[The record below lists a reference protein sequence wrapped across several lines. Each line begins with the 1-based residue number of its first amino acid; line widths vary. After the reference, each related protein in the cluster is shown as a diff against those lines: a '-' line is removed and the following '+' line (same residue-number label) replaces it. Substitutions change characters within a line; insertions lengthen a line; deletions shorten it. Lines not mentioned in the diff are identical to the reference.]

1 MFDLDKWQE
10 ITAALKKNKLRTILT
25 GLGVMFGILILVTL
39 LGIGRGFQNN
49 IQSSLG
55 NFATNST
62 VFWVERTTKAYKG
75 LPRNRFYQFTND
87 DLLAL
92 KKNIPELE
100 HIAPDINGWS
110 GGATH
115 NTFRKEK
122 KGNFRIK
129 GTSPEMNMVNP
140 VEVVSGRFINEN
152 DLKEFRKVITIGPRV
167 KELMFEEDE
176 DPIGQYLKVNG
187 IFFKII
193 GEIKPLS
200 NNMGN
205 RDDIIQLPYTT
216 LQQLY
221 NYGDKFYVFLA
232 TAKVGESVAE
242 LEDKIFEILA
252 RRHSIHPED
261 RQAVGNFNIAKI
273 FNKIFGLF
281 NSIGFLFWVI
291 GFGVLITGVIGV
303 SNIMHVVVKERTKE
317 LGIKRA
323 IGAKPAL
330 VVGQIINES
339 VFLTTFAGFWGLVL
353 GVVIVELIGKATEGS
368 PNPQILNPYVDIN
381 VAFIALGV
389 LVFFGVLAGLLPA
402 QRAIRIKPVDALRYE

>member
-49 IQSSLG
+49 IESSLG

-87 DLLAL
+87 DLIAL

-115 NTFRKEK
+115 NTFRKDK

-140 VEVVSGRFINEN
+140 VEVISGRFINEN

-261 RQAVGNFNIAKI
+261 RQAIGNFNIAKI

-339 VFLTTFAGFWGLVL
+339 VFLTTFAGFWGLFL
-353 GVVIVELIGKATEGS
+353 GVIIVELIGKATEGD

>member
-62 VFWVERTTKAYKG
+62 VFWTEKTTKAYKG
-75 LPRNRFYQFTND
+75 LPRNRSFQFTNE
-87 DLLAL
+87 DLVAL
-92 KKNIPELE
+92 KQSVPELE

-110 GGATH
+110 GNATN
-115 NTFRKEK
+115 NTFRKDK

-129 GTSPEMNMVNP
+129 GTSPAMNMVNP
-140 VEVVSGRFINEN
+140 VEITGGRFINVN

-167 KELMFEEDE
+167 KELMFDKDE

-187 IFFKII
+187 IFFRII
-193 GEIKPLS
+193 GTIKPLS
-200 NNMGN
+200 QNMGM
-205 RDDIIQLPYTT
+205 RDDVLQMPYTT

-221 NYGDKFYVFLA
+221 NQGDKFYVFLA
-232 TAKVGESVAE
+232 TAKVGESVAD
-242 LEDKIFEILA
+242 LESKMFDVLA
-252 RRHSIHPED
+252 RRHSIDPTD
-261 RQAVGNFNIAKI
+261 TQAIGHFNIAKM

-291 GFGVLITGVIGV
+291 GLGVLITGIIGV

-323 IGAKPAL
+323 IGASPRS

-353 GVVIVELIGKATEGS
+353 GVIIVEIIGKMTEGS

-402 QRAIRIKPVDALRYE
+402 QRAIKIKPVDALRYE

>member
-10 ITAALKKNKLRTILT
+10 ITAAIKKNKLRTILT
-25 GLGVMFGILILVTL
+25 SLGVMFGILILVTL

-62 VFWVERTTKAYKG
+62 VFWVQRTTKAYKG
-75 LPRNRFYQFTND
+75 LPRNRFYQFTNAD
-87 DLLAL
+87 IVAIKRDV
-92 KKNIPELE
+92 PELQN
-100 HIAPDINGWS
+100 IAAEINGWS
-110 GGATH
+110 GNATN
-115 NTFRKEK
+115 NTFRAEK

-140 VEVVSGRFINEN
+140 VDVTAGRFINEN

-167 KELMFEEDE
+167 QELMFEKDE

-187 IFFKII
+187 IYLKIV
-193 GEIKPLS
+193 GTVKPLS
-200 NNMGN
+200 QNMGN
-205 RDDIIQLPYTT
+205 REDIIQMPFTT
-216 LQQLY
+216 LQRLY
-221 NYGDKFYVFLA
+221 NRGDKFYSFLA
-232 TAKVGESVAE
+232 TAKVGESVEE
-242 LEDKIFEILA
+242 LQDNIFQILA
-252 RRHSIHPED
+252 RRHSIHPD
-261 RQAVGNFNIAKI
+261 DKQAIGNFNIAKM

-291 GFGVLITGVIGV
+291 GFGVLLTGIIGV
-303 SNIMHVVVKERTKE
+303 SNIMHVVVKERTRE

-323 IGAKPAL
+323 LGARPL
-330 VVGQIINES
+330 EVIGQIINES

-353 GVVIVELIGKATEGS
+353 GVLIVEGIGKMTEGD

-389 LVFFGVLAGLLPA
+389 LVLFGVLAGLLPA
-402 QRAIRIKPVDALRYE
+402 LKAIRIKPVDALRYE

>member
-10 ITAALKKNKLRTILT
+10 ITTALKKNKLRTILT

-49 IQSSLG
+49 IKSSLG

-62 VFWVERTTKAYKG
+62 VFWVERTTKPYKG
-75 LPRNRFYQFTND
+75 LPRNRFYQFTNE
-87 DLLAL
+87 DLVAI
-92 KKNIPELE
+92 KRSVPELE
-100 HIAPDINGWS
+100 NIAPEINGWS
-110 GGATH
+110 GSATN
-115 NTFRKEK
+115 NTFRKDK

-140 VEVVSGRFINEN
+140 VDITAGRFINEN
-152 DLKEFRKVITIGPRV
+152 DLRENRKVITIGPRV
-167 KELMFEEDE
+167 KELMFDKDEE
-176 DPIGQYLKVNG
+176 PIGQYLKVNG
-187 IFFKII
+187 IYLKIV
-193 GEIKPLS
+193 GTIKPLS
-200 NNMGN
+200 QNMGN
-205 RDDIIQLPYTT
+205 RDDIIQMPYTT
-216 LQQLY
+216 LQRIY
-221 NYGDKFYVFLA
+221 NRGDKFYSFLA
-232 TAKVGESVAE
+232 TAKVGESVEE
-242 LEDKIFEILA
+242 LQNSIFDILA
-252 RRHSIHPED
+252 RRHSIHPD
-261 RQAVGNFNIAKI
+261 DKQAIGNFNIAKL

-291 GFGVLITGVIGV
+291 GFGVLLTGIIGV

-323 IGAKPAL
+323 IGARPL
-330 VVGQIINES
+330 EVIGQIINES

-353 GVVIVELIGKATEGS
+353 GVLIVEGIGKMTEGD

-389 LVFFGVLAGLLPA
+389 LVLFGVLAGLLPA
-402 QRAIRIKPVDALRYE
+402 QRAIKIKPVDALRYE

>member
-10 ITAALKKNKLRTILT
+10 ITATLKKNKLRTILT

-62 VFWVERTTKAYKG
+62 FFWVQRTTKAYKG

-87 DLLAL
+87 DLIAIRRSVPEL
-92 KKNIPELE
+92 KNIAPE
-100 HIAPDINGWS
+100 INGWS
-110 GGATH
+110 GNATN
-115 NTFRKEK
+115 NTFRAEK

-140 VEVVSGRFINEN
+140 VDVTAGRFINEN
-152 DLKEFRKVITIGPRV
+152 DLKKYRKVITIGPRV
-167 KELMFEEDE
+167 QELMFEEDE

-187 IFFKII
+187 IYLKIV
-193 GEIKPLS
+193 GTVKPLS
-200 NNMGN
+200 ENMGN
-205 RDDIIQLPYTT
+205 REDIIQMPYTT
-216 LQQLY
+216 LQRLY
-221 NYGDKFYVFLA
+221 NRGDKFYSFIA
-232 TAKVGESVAE
+232 TAKVGESVE
-242 LEDKIFEILA
+242 KLQNNIFKILA
-252 RRHSIHPED
+252 RRHSIHPND
-261 RQAVGNFNIAKI
+261 KQAIGNFNVAKM
-273 FNKIFGLF
+273 FNKIFGLL

-291 GFGVLITGVIGV
+291 GFGVLLTGIIGV

-323 IGAKPAL
+323 IGAQPL
-330 VVGQIINES
+330 SIVGQIINES

-353 GVVIVELIGKATEGS
+353 GVLIVEGIGKMTES
-368 PNPQILNPYVDIN
+368 DPNPQILNPYVDIN

-402 QRAIRIKPVDALRYE
+402 LKAIKIKPVDALRYE

>member
-49 IQSSLG
+49 IESSLG

-87 DLLAL
+87 DLVAL
-92 KKNIPELE
+92 KRNIPELE

-110 GGATH
+110 GSATH
-115 NTFRKEK
+115 NTFRNEK
-122 KGNFRIK
+122 KGSFRIK

-140 VEVVSGRFINEN
+140 VEVVAGRFINEN

-176 DPIGQYLKVNG
+176 ETIGQYLKVNG
-187 IFFKII
+187 IYFKII

-252 RRHSIHPED
+252 RRHSIHPDD
-261 RQAVGNFNIAKI
+261 RQAVGNFNIAKL

-323 IGAKPAL
+323 IGAKPSL

-339 VFLTTFAGFWGLVL
+339 VFLTTFAGFWGLFL
-353 GVVIVELIGKATEGS
+353 GVIIVELIGKATEGS

>member
-232 TAKVGESVAE
+232 TAKIGESVAE

-261 RQAVGNFNIAKI
+261 RQAIGNFNIAKI

>member
-10 ITAALKKNKLRTILT
+10 ITAALKKNKLRTFLT

-87 DLLAL
+87 DLVAL
-92 KKNIPELE
+92 KKGIPELE

-115 NTFRKEK
+115 NTFRNEK

-140 VEVVSGRFINEN
+140 VEVVSGRFINQN

-176 DPIGQYLKVNG
+176 DPIGQFLKVNG
-187 IFFKII
+187 IYFKII

-205 RDDIIQLPYTT
+205 RDDIIQLPFTT

-261 RQAVGNFNIAKI
+261 KQAIGNFNIAKM

-339 VFLTTFAGFWGLVL
+339 VFLTSFAGFWGLVF

-402 QRAIRIKPVDALRYE
+402 QRAIKIKPVDALRYE

>member
-49 IQSSLG
+49 IKSSLG

-62 VFWVERTTKAYKG
+62 VFWTARTTQAYKG
-75 LPRNRFYQFTND
+75 FPRNRSYQFTNE
-87 DLLAL
+87 DLIAL
-92 KKNIPELE
+92 KQSIPELE

-110 GGATH
+110 GNADN
-115 NTFRKEK
+115 NTFRKDK
-122 KGNFRIK
+122 KGSFRIK
-129 GTSPEMNMVNP
+129 GTSPAMNMVNP
-140 VEVVSGRFINEN
+140 VKVLSGRFINEN
-152 DLKEFRKVITIGPRV
+152 DLKEFRKVIAIGPRV
-167 KELMFEEDE
+167 TELMFDKDE

-187 IFFKII
+187 IYFKVI
-193 GEIKPLS
+193 GTIKPLS
-200 NNMGN
+200 QNFGN
-205 RDDIIQLPYTT
+205 RDDVIQMPYTS
-216 LQQLY
+216 LQQIY
-221 NYGDKFYVFLA
+221 NMGDKFNVFLA
-232 TAKVGESVAE
+232 TAKVGESVAD
-242 LEDKIFEILA
+242 LENKIFEILA
-252 RRHSIHPED
+252 RRHSINPKD
-261 RQAVGNFNIAKI
+261 SQAIGHFNIAKI

-303 SNIMHVVVKERTKE
+303 SNIMNVVVKERTKE

-323 IGAKPAL
+323 IGAKPSA

-353 GVVIVELIGKATEGS
+353 GVIIVEIIGKMTEGS

-389 LVFFGVLAGLLPA
+389 LIFFGVLAGLLPA
-402 QRAIRIKPVDALRYE
+402 LRAIKIKPVDALRYE

>member
-62 VFWVERTTKAYKG
+62 VFWVEKTTKAYKG
-75 LPRNRFYQFTND
+75 LPRNRSYQFTND
-87 DLLAL
+87 DLEVL
-92 KKNIPELE
+92 KRSIPELQD
-100 HIAPDINGWS
+100 IAPDINGWS
-110 GGATH
+110 GNATN
-115 NTFRKEK
+115 NTFREDK

-129 GTSPEMNMVNP
+129 GTSPEMNNVNP
-140 VEVVSGRFINEN
+140 VEVTAGRFINQN

-167 KELMFEEDE
+167 QELMFEKDE

-187 IFFKII
+187 IYFRII
-193 GEIKPLS
+193 GTIKPLS
-200 NNMGN
+200 RNMGM
-205 RDDIIQLPYTT
+205 RDDVLQMPFTT

-221 NYGDKFYVFLA
+221 NQGDKFRVFLA
-232 TAKVGESVAE
+232 TAKVGESVAD

-252 RRHSIHPED
+252 RRHSIHPDD
-261 RQAVGNFNIAKI
+261 RQAIGNFNIAKM

-291 GFGVLITGVIGV
+291 GFGVLLTGIIGV

-323 IGAKPAL
+323 IGARPRE
-330 VVGQIINES
+330 VVGQIINEA

-353 GVVIVELIGKATEGS
+353 GVLIVEGIGKMTEGD

-389 LVFFGVLAGLLPA
+389 LVLFGVLAGLLPA

>member
-10 ITAALKKNKLRTILT
+10 ITTALKKNKLRTILT

-62 VFWVERTTKAYKG
+62 VFWVQRTTKPYKG

-87 DLLAL
+87 DLVAIKRLV
-92 KKNIPELE
+92 PELE
-100 HIAPDINGWS
+100 NIAPEINGWS

-115 NTFRKEK
+115 NTFRTDK

-129 GTSPEMNMVNP
+129 GTSPEMNKVNP
-140 VEVVSGRFINEN
+140 VGITAGRFINEN
-152 DLKEFRKVITIGPRV
+152 DLKEYRKVITIGPRV
-167 KELMFEEDE
+167 MELMFEEDE

-187 IFFKII
+187 IFLKIV
-193 GEIKPLS
+193 GTIKPLS
-200 NNMGN
+200 QNMGN
-205 RDDIIQLPYTT
+205 RDDIIQMPFTT
-216 LQQLY
+216 LQRLY
-221 NYGDKFYVFLA
+221 NRGDKFYSFLA
-232 TAKVGESVAE
+232 TAKVGESV
-242 LEDKIFEILA
+242 EDLQSSIFDILA
-252 RRHSIHPED
+252 RRHSIHPD
-261 RQAVGNFNIAKI
+261 DKQAIGNFNIAKL
-273 FNKIFGLF
+273 FQKIFGLF

-291 GFGVLITGVIGV
+291 GFGVLLTGIIGV

-323 IGAKPAL
+323 IGARPRE
-330 VVGQIINES
+330 VVGQIINEA

-353 GVVIVELIGKATEGS
+353 GVLIVEGIGKMTEGD

-389 LVFFGVLAGLLPA
+389 LVLFGVLAGLLPA
-402 QRAIRIKPVDALRYE
+402 QKAIKIKPVDALRYE

>member
-62 VFWVERTTKAYKG
+62 VFWVEKTTKAYKG
-75 LPRNRFYQFTND
+75 LPRNRSYQFTND
-87 DLLAL
+87 DLEVL
-92 KKNIPELE
+92 KRSIPELQD
-100 HIAPDINGWS
+100 IAPDINGWS
-110 GGATH
+110 GNATN
-115 NTFRKEK
+115 NTFREDK

-129 GTSPEMNMVNP
+129 GTSPEMNNVNP
-140 VEVVSGRFINEN
+140 VEVTAGRFINQN

-167 KELMFEEDE
+167 QELMFEKDE

-187 IFFKII
+187 IYFRII
-193 GEIKPLS
+193 GTIKPLS
-200 NNMGN
+200 RNMGM
-205 RDDIIQLPYTT
+205 RDDVLQMPFTT

-221 NYGDKFYVFLA
+221 NQGDKFRVFLA
-232 TAKVGESVAE
+232 TAKVGESVAD

-252 RRHSIHPED
+252 RRHSIHPDD
-261 RQAVGNFNIAKI
+261 RQAIGNFNIAKM

-291 GFGVLITGVIGV
+291 GFGVLLTGIIGV

-323 IGAKPAL
+323 IGARPL
-330 VVGQIINES
+330 EVVGQIINEA

-353 GVVIVELIGKATEGS
+353 GVLIVEGIGKMTEGD

-389 LVFFGVLAGLLPA
+389 LVLFGVLAGLLPA

>member
-10 ITAALKKNKLRTILT
+10 ITAALKKNKLRTFLT

-75 LPRNRFYQFTND
+75 LPRNRFYRFTND

-92 KKNIPELE
+92 KQGIPELE

-115 NTFRKEK
+115 NTFRNEK

-140 VEVVSGRFINEN
+140 VEVISGRFINEN

-261 RQAVGNFNIAKI
+261 TQAIGHFNIAKI

-339 VFLTTFAGFWGLVL
+339 VFLTSFAGFWGLVF

-402 QRAIRIKPVDALRYE
+402 QRAIKIKPVDALRYE

>member
-49 IQSSLG
+49 IESSLG

-62 VFWVERTTKAYKG
+62 VFWVERTTKPYKG
-75 LPRNRFYQFTND
+75 FPRNRFYQFTNE
-87 DLLAL
+87 DLIAL
-92 KKNIPELE
+92 KKSVPELE
-100 HIAPDINGWS
+100 HIAPEVNGWS
-110 GGATH
+110 GSATH
-115 NTFRKEK
+115 NTFRADK

-129 GTSPEMNMVNP
+129 GTSPDMNMVNP
-140 VEVVSGRFINEN
+140 VDITSGRFINEN

-187 IFFKII
+187 IFFKIV
-193 GEIKPLS
+193 GTVKPLS
-200 NNMGN
+200 RNMGN
-205 RDDIIQLPYTT
+205 RDDIIQMPHTT

-221 NYGDKFYVFLA
+221 KMGDKFYSFIA
-232 TAKVGESVAE
+232 TAKVGESVEE
-242 LEDKIFEILA
+242 LQNKIFSVLA

-261 RQAVGNFNIAKI
+261 TQAIGNFNIAKL

-291 GFGVLITGVIGV
+291 GFGVLLTGVIGV

-323 IGAKPAL
+323 IGAKPLL

-339 VFLTTFAGFWGLVL
+339 VFLTAFAGFWGLVF
-353 GVVIVELIGKATEGS
+353 GVLIVEGIGKMTEG
-368 PNPQILNPYVDIN
+368 NPDAQILNPYVDIN

-389 LVFFGVLAGLLPA
+389 LIFFGVLAGLLPA
-402 QRAIRIKPVDALRYE
+402 QRAIRVKPVDALRYE

>member
-1 MFDLDKWQE
+1 MIDLDKWQE

-55 NFATNST
+55 NFATNSA
-62 VFWVERTTKAYKG
+62 VFWVQKTTKAYKG

-87 DLLAL
+87 DIEAI
-92 KKNIPELE
+92 KRMVPELE
-100 HIAPDINGWS
+100 NIAPEINGWS

-115 NTFRKEK
+115 NTFRADK

-129 GTSPEMNMVNP
+129 GSSPEMNKVNP
-140 VEVVSGRFINEN
+140 VDVTAGRFINEN

-187 IFFKII
+187 IYLKIV
-193 GEIKPLS
+193 GTVKPLS
-200 NNMGN
+200 QNMGN
-205 RDDIIQLPYTT
+205 RDDIIQMPFTT
-216 LQQLY
+216 LQRLY
-221 NYGDKFYVFLA
+221 NRGDKFRSFLA
-232 TAKVGESVAE
+232 TAKVGESVEE
-242 LEDKIFEILA
+242 LQNSVFSILA
-252 RRHSIHPED
+252 RRHNIHPD
-261 RQAVGNFNIAKI
+261 DKQAIGNFNIAKL
-273 FNKIFGLF
+273 FQKIFGLF
-281 NSIGFLFWVI
+281 NSIGFLFWII
-291 GFGVLITGVIGV
+291 GLGVLLTGIIGV
-303 SNIMHVVVKERTKE
+303 SNIMHVVVKERTRE

-323 IGAKPAL
+323 IGARPSE

-353 GVVIVELIGKATEGS
+353 GVLIVELIGKMTAGD

>member
-62 VFWVERTTKAYKG
+62 VFWVQRTTKAYKG
-75 LPRNRFYQFTND
+75 LPRNRFYQFTNE
-87 DLLAL
+87 DLVAI
-92 KKNIPELE
+92 KRSVPELE
-100 HIAPDINGWS
+100 NIAPEINGWS

-115 NTFRKEK
+115 NTFRAEK

-129 GTSPEMNMVNP
+129 GTSPEMNQVNP
-140 VEVVSGRFINEN
+140 VDITAGRFINEN

-187 IFFKII
+187 IYLKIV
-193 GEIKPLS
+193 GTIKPLS
-200 NNMGN
+200 QNMGN
-205 RDDIIQLPYTT
+205 RDDIIQMPFTT
-216 LQQLY
+216 LQRLY
-221 NYGDKFYVFLA
+221 NRGDKFYSFLA
-232 TAKVGESVAE
+232 TAKVGESVEE
-242 LEDKIFEILA
+242 LQNSIFSILA
-252 RRHSIHPED
+252 RRHNIHPD
-261 RQAVGNFNIAKI
+261 DKQAIGNFNIAKL
-273 FNKIFGLF
+273 FQKIFGLF
-281 NSIGFLFWVI
+281 NSIGFLFWII
-291 GFGVLITGVIGV
+291 GFGVLLTGVIGV
-303 SNIMHVVVKERTKE
+303 SNIMHVVVKERTRE

-323 IGAKPAL
+323 IGARPRE

-353 GVVIVELIGKATEGS
+353 GVLIVELIGKMTEGS

-389 LVFFGVLAGLLPA
+389 LIFFGVLAGLLPA

>member
-75 LPRNRFYQFTND
+75 LPRNRFYRFTND
-87 DLLAL
+87 DLVAL
-92 KKNIPELE
+92 KQGIPELE

-115 NTFRKEK
+115 NTFRNEK

-140 VEVVSGRFINEN
+140 VEVISGRFINEN

-261 RQAVGNFNIAKI
+261 NQAIGHFNIAKI

-402 QRAIRIKPVDALRYE
+402 QRAIKIKPVDALRYE

>member
-1 MFDLDKWQE
+1 MFDLDKWHE

-49 IQSSLG
+49 IESSLG

-62 VFWVERTTKAYKG
+62 VFWVERTTKAFKG
-75 LPRNRFYQFTND
+75 LPRNRRYHFTND
-87 DLLAL
+87 DLIAL

-115 NTFRKEK
+115 NTFRKDK

-129 GTSPEMNMVNP
+129 GTSPEMNKVNP
-140 VEVVSGRFINEN
+140 VEVINGRFINEN

-187 IFFKII
+187 IFFKIV

-232 TAKVGESVAE
+232 TARVGESVAE
-242 LEDKIFEILA
+242 LEDKIFEVLA
-252 RRHSIHPED
+252 RLHSIHPED
-261 RQAVGNFNIAKI
+261 TQAIGHFNIAKL

-323 IGAKPAL
+323 IGAKPSL

-339 VFLTTFAGFWGLVL
+339 VFLTSFAGFWGLVF
-353 GVVIVELIGKATEGS
+353 GVIIVELIGKATEGD

-402 QRAIRIKPVDALRYE
+402 QRAIRIKPVDALRFE

>member
-62 VFWVERTTKAYKG
+62 VFWVQRTTKAYKG

-87 DLLAL
+87 DLVAIKRLV
-92 KKNIPELE
+92 PELE
-100 HIAPDINGWS
+100 NIAPEINGWT

-115 NTFRKEK
+115 NTFRADK

-129 GTSPEMNMVNP
+129 GTSPEMNKVNP
-140 VEVVSGRFINEN
+140 VGITAGRFINEN
-152 DLKEFRKVITIGPRV
+152 DLKEYRKVITIGPRV
-167 KELMFEEDE
+167 MELMFEKDE

-187 IFFKII
+187 IYLKIV
-193 GEIKPLS
+193 GTIKPLS
-200 NNMGN
+200 QNMGN
-205 RDDIIQLPYTT
+205 RDDIIQMPFTT
-216 LQQLY
+216 LQRLY
-221 NYGDKFYVFLA
+221 NRGDKFYSFLA
-232 TAKVGESVAE
+232 TAKVGESV
-242 LEDKIFEILA
+242 EDLQSSIFDILA
-252 RRHSIHPED
+252 RRHSIHPD
-261 RQAVGNFNIAKI
+261 DKQAIGNFNIAKL
-273 FNKIFGLF
+273 FKKIFGLF

-291 GFGVLITGVIGV
+291 GFGVLLTGIIGV

-323 IGAKPAL
+323 IGARPRE
-330 VVGQIINES
+330 VVGQIINEA

-353 GVVIVELIGKATEGS
+353 GVLIVEGIGKMTEGD

-389 LVFFGVLAGLLPA
+389 LVLFGILAGLLPA
-402 QRAIRIKPVDALRYE
+402 QRAIKIKPVDALRYE

>member
-75 LPRNRFYQFTND
+75 LPRNRRIRFTND
-87 DLLAL
+87 DLDAL

-110 GGATH
+110 GNATH

-140 VEVVSGRFINEN
+140 VEVIAGRFINEN

-187 IFFKII
+187 IFFKIV

-205 RDDIIQLPYTT
+205 RDDIIQLPFTT

-242 LEDKIFEILA
+242 LENKIFEILA
-252 RRHSIHPED
+252 RRHSIHPD
-261 RQAVGNFNIAKI
+261 DKQAIGNFNIAKI

-323 IGAKPAL
+323 IGAKPTL

-402 QRAIRIKPVDALRYE
+402 QRAIKVKPVDALRYE